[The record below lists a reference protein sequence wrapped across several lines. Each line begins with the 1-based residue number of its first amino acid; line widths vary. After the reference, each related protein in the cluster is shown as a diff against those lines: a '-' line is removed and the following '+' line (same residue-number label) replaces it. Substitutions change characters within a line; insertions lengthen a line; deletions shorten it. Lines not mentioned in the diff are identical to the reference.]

1 MKRFRKALLIC
12 LGALTLGVTACNDSK
27 EQVVE
32 KKDETTKLT
41 FYFPVNV
48 GGKAAN
54 LVSEMTEEF
63 NKQNT
68 DIVVEP
74 VYTGNYDDTVT
85 KIQTAAQGGNPP
97 ELFVS
102 LATQRFTLSNAGMAM
117 PLDDLIKKD
126 GEEGKKYIEDFLPGF
141 MEDSYVEGKIY
152 SIPFQRST
160 MVLFYNKDAFTE
172 VGLDPEKAPKSYKEL
187 AEAAKKLTKGT
198 ERYGFAMIMDAW
210 FIEQLLAN
218 ENTLYVNE
226 ENGRAG
232 KSPTAVAYN
241 GEKIKTIFNW
251 LNDMYRDNTA
261 TSYGKEYQNTRAAFL
276 SGKVSMYIDSSAGIQ
291 QLTELANFE
300 IGSAYVPS
308 ENGEFTGVPIGG
320 ASLWITNSVSDEKQ
334 AAAWD
339 FVKYAVSKESQA
351 LWASSTGYYSVNKEA
366 YDLDLLKKDLEKTP
380 QKLVAVNEIK
390 DTQKTAA
397 TSGAIVG
404 VFPELRKVMT
414 DSMEKV
420 YVGKEKIDK
429 IIDKMVKESDRI
441 VKRYNRLN
449 SSK

>member
-1 MKRFRKALLIC
+1 MRLKTLVSLLV
-12 LGALTLGVTACNDSK
+12 LGASTLASAK
-27 EQVVE
+27 EKIIFWHAMGGNFQPTLNKIVE
-32 KKDETTKLT
+32 EYNKSQDKIEVEALYQGSYQEALNKFKSVQGTDKAPALIQLNEISTEYMYNSGAITPMQEFVKKDNYDLTKLEDT
-41 FYFPVNV
+41 LINYYTINGTLYSMP
-48 GGKAAN
+48 
-54 LVSEMTEEF
+54 F
-63 NKQNT
+63 NSS
-68 DIVVEP
+68 
-74 VYTGNYDDTVT
+74 
-85 KIQTAAQGGNPP
+85 A
-97 ELFVS
+97 
-102 LATQRFTLSNAGMAM
+102 
-117 PLDDLIKKD
+117 
-126 GEEGKKYIEDFLPGF
+126 
-141 MEDSYVEGKIY
+141 
-152 SIPFQRST
+152 SI
-160 MVLFYNKDAFTE
+160 LLYNKDAFKE

>member
-1 MKRFRKALLIC
+1 MRLKTLISLLL
-12 LGALTLGVTACNDSK
+12 LGASTLASAK
-27 EQVVE
+27 EKIIFWHAMGGNFQPTLNKIVE
-32 KKDETTKLT
+32 EYNKSQDKVEVEALYQGSYQEALNKFKSVQGTDKAPALIQLNEISTEYMYNSGAITPMQEFVKKDNYDLTKLEDT
-41 FYFPVNV
+41 LINYYTINGTLYSMP
-48 GGKAAN
+48 
-54 LVSEMTEEF
+54 F
-63 NKQNT
+63 NSS
-68 DIVVEP
+68 
-74 VYTGNYDDTVT
+74 
-85 KIQTAAQGGNPP
+85 A
-97 ELFVS
+97 
-102 LATQRFTLSNAGMAM
+102 
-117 PLDDLIKKD
+117 
-126 GEEGKKYIEDFLPGF
+126 
-141 MEDSYVEGKIY
+141 
-152 SIPFQRST
+152 SI
-160 MVLFYNKDAFTE
+160 LLYNKDAFKE

-308 ENGEFTGVPIGG
+308 ENGEFTGIPIGG
-320 ASLWITNSVSDEKQ
+320 ASLWMTNSVSDEKQ

-404 VFPELRKVMT
+404 VFPELRKAMT

-420 YVGKEKIDK
+420 YVGREKIDK

>member
-1 MKRFRKALLIC
+1 MRLKTLVSLLL
-12 LGALTLGVTACNDSK
+12 LGASTLASAK
-27 EQVVE
+27 EKIIFWHAMGGNFQPTLNKIVE
-32 KKDETTKLT
+32 EYNKSQDKIEVEALYQGSYQEALNKFKSVQGTDKAPALIQLNEISTEYMYNSGAITPMQEFVKKDNYDLTKLEDT
-41 FYFPVNV
+41 LINYYTINGTLYSMP
-48 GGKAAN
+48 
-54 LVSEMTEEF
+54 F
-63 NKQNT
+63 NSS
-68 DIVVEP
+68 
-74 VYTGNYDDTVT
+74 
-85 KIQTAAQGGNPP
+85 A
-97 ELFVS
+97 
-102 LATQRFTLSNAGMAM
+102 
-117 PLDDLIKKD
+117 
-126 GEEGKKYIEDFLPGF
+126 
-141 MEDSYVEGKIY
+141 
-152 SIPFQRST
+152 SI
-160 MVLFYNKDAFTE
+160 LLYNKDAFKE

-351 LWASSTGYYSVNKEA
+351 LWAASTGYYSVNKEA
-366 YDLDLLKKDLEKTP
+366 YDLDILKKDLEKTP

>member
-1 MKRFRKALLIC
+1 MKLKTLASLLLLGLSTLASAKEKIIFWHAMGGNFQPTLNKIVEEYNKSQDKIEVEALYQGSYQEALNKFKSVQGTDKAPALIQ
-12 LGALTLGVTACNDSK
+12 LNEISTEYMYNSGAITPMQEFV
-27 EQVVE
+27 
-32 KKDETTKLT
+32 KKDNYDLTKLEDT
-41 FYFPVNV
+41 LINYYTINGTLYSMP
-48 GGKAAN
+48 
-54 LVSEMTEEF
+54 F
-63 NKQNT
+63 NSS
-68 DIVVEP
+68 
-74 VYTGNYDDTVT
+74 
-85 KIQTAAQGGNPP
+85 A
-97 ELFVS
+97 
-102 LATQRFTLSNAGMAM
+102 
-117 PLDDLIKKD
+117 
-126 GEEGKKYIEDFLPGF
+126 
-141 MEDSYVEGKIY
+141 
-152 SIPFQRST
+152 SI
-160 MVLFYNKDAFTE
+160 LLYNKDAFKE

-232 KSPTAVAYN
+232 KSPTAVAYD

-251 LNDMYRDNTA
+251 LNDMYRANTA

-291 QLTELANFE
+291 QLAELANFE

-308 ENGEFTGVPIGG
+308 ESGEFTGVPIGG

-414 DSMEKV
+414 DSMEKI

>member
-1 MKRFRKALLIC
+1 MRLKTLVSLLL
-12 LGALTLGVTACNDSK
+12 LGASTLASAK
-27 EQVVE
+27 EKIIFWHAMGGNFQPTLNKIVE
-32 KKDETTKLT
+32 EYNKSQDKIEVEALYQGSYQEALNKFKSVQGTDKAPALIQLNEISTEYMYNSGAITPMQEFVKKDNYDLTKLEDT
-41 FYFPVNV
+41 LINYYTINGTLYSMP
-48 GGKAAN
+48 
-54 LVSEMTEEF
+54 F
-63 NKQNT
+63 NSS
-68 DIVVEP
+68 
-74 VYTGNYDDTVT
+74 
-85 KIQTAAQGGNPP
+85 A
-97 ELFVS
+97 
-102 LATQRFTLSNAGMAM
+102 
-117 PLDDLIKKD
+117 
-126 GEEGKKYIEDFLPGF
+126 
-141 MEDSYVEGKIY
+141 
-152 SIPFQRST
+152 SI
-160 MVLFYNKDAFTE
+160 LLYNKDAFKE

-334 AAAWD
+334 AAAWN

>member
-1 MKRFRKALLIC
+1 MRLKTLVSLLL
-12 LGALTLGVTACNDSK
+12 LGASTLASAK
-27 EQVVE
+27 EKIIFWHAMGGNFQPTLNKIVE
-32 KKDETTKLT
+32 EYNKSQDKIEVEALYQGSYQEALNKFKSVQGTDKAPALIQLNEISTEYMYNSGAITPMQEFVKKDNYDLTKLEDT
-41 FYFPVNV
+41 LINYYTINGTLYSMP
-48 GGKAAN
+48 
-54 LVSEMTEEF
+54 F
-63 NKQNT
+63 NSS
-68 DIVVEP
+68 
-74 VYTGNYDDTVT
+74 
-85 KIQTAAQGGNPP
+85 A
-97 ELFVS
+97 
-102 LATQRFTLSNAGMAM
+102 
-117 PLDDLIKKD
+117 
-126 GEEGKKYIEDFLPGF
+126 
-141 MEDSYVEGKIY
+141 
-152 SIPFQRST
+152 SI
-160 MVLFYNKDAFTE
+160 LLYNKDAFKE

-308 ENGEFTGVPIGG
+308 ENGEFTGIPIGG

-420 YVGKEKIDK
+420 YVGREKIDK

>member
-1 MKRFRKALLIC
+1 MRLKTLISLLL
-12 LGALTLGVTACNDSK
+12 LGASTLASAK
-27 EQVVE
+27 EKIIFWHAMGGNFQPTLNKIVE
-32 KKDETTKLT
+32 EYNKSQDKIEVEALYQGSYQEALNKFKSVQGTDKAPALIQLNEISTEYMYNSGAITPMQEFVKKDNYDLTKLEDT
-41 FYFPVNV
+41 LINYYTINGTLYSMP
-48 GGKAAN
+48 
-54 LVSEMTEEF
+54 F
-63 NKQNT
+63 NSS
-68 DIVVEP
+68 
-74 VYTGNYDDTVT
+74 
-85 KIQTAAQGGNPP
+85 A
-97 ELFVS
+97 
-102 LATQRFTLSNAGMAM
+102 
-117 PLDDLIKKD
+117 
-126 GEEGKKYIEDFLPGF
+126 
-141 MEDSYVEGKIY
+141 
-152 SIPFQRST
+152 SI
-160 MVLFYNKDAFTE
+160 LLYNKDAFKE

-232 KSPTAVAYN
+232 KYPTAVAYN

>member
-1 MKRFRKALLIC
+1 MRLKTLVSLLL
-12 LGALTLGVTACNDSK
+12 LGASTLASAK
-27 EQVVE
+27 EKIIFWHAMGGNFQPTLNKIVE
-32 KKDETTKLT
+32 EYNKSQDKIEVEALYQGSYQEALNKFKSVQGTDKAPALIQLNEISTEYMYNSGAITPMQEFVKKDNYDLTKLEDT
-41 FYFPVNV
+41 LINYYTINGTLYSMP
-48 GGKAAN
+48 
-54 LVSEMTEEF
+54 F
-63 NKQNT
+63 NSS
-68 DIVVEP
+68 
-74 VYTGNYDDTVT
+74 
-85 KIQTAAQGGNPP
+85 A
-97 ELFVS
+97 
-102 LATQRFTLSNAGMAM
+102 
-117 PLDDLIKKD
+117 
-126 GEEGKKYIEDFLPGF
+126 
-141 MEDSYVEGKIY
+141 
-152 SIPFQRST
+152 SI
-160 MVLFYNKDAFTE
+160 LLYNKDAFKE

-351 LWASSTGYYSVNKEA
+351 LWASSTGYYSVNKET

>member
-1 MKRFRKALLIC
+1 MRLKTLISLLL
-12 LGALTLGVTACNDSK
+12 LGASTLASAK
-27 EQVVE
+27 EKIIFWHAMGGNFQPTLNKIVE
-32 KKDETTKLT
+32 EYNKSQDKVEVEALYQGSYQEALNKFKSVQGTDKAPALIQLNEISTEYMYNSGAITPMQEFVKKDNYDLTKLEDT
-41 FYFPVNV
+41 LINYYTINGTLYSMP
-48 GGKAAN
+48 
-54 LVSEMTEEF
+54 F
-63 NKQNT
+63 NSS
-68 DIVVEP
+68 
-74 VYTGNYDDTVT
+74 
-85 KIQTAAQGGNPP
+85 A
-97 ELFVS
+97 
-102 LATQRFTLSNAGMAM
+102 
-117 PLDDLIKKD
+117 
-126 GEEGKKYIEDFLPGF
+126 
-141 MEDSYVEGKIY
+141 
-152 SIPFQRST
+152 SI
-160 MVLFYNKDAFTE
+160 LLYNKDAFKE

-308 ENGEFTGVPIGG
+308 ENGEFTGIPIGG
-320 ASLWITNSVSDEKQ
+320 ASLWMTNSVSDEKQ

-420 YVGKEKIDK
+420 YVGREKIDK

>member
-1 MKRFRKALLIC
+1 MRLKTLISLLL
-12 LGALTLGVTACNDSK
+12 LGASTLASAK
-27 EQVVE
+27 EKIIFWHAMGGNFQPTLNKIVE
-32 KKDETTKLT
+32 EYNKSQDKVEVEALYQGSYQEALNKFKSVQGTDKAPALIQLNEISTEYMYNSGAITPMQEFVKKDNYDLTKLEDT
-41 FYFPVNV
+41 LINYYTINGTLYSMP
-48 GGKAAN
+48 
-54 LVSEMTEEF
+54 F
-63 NKQNT
+63 NSS
-68 DIVVEP
+68 
-74 VYTGNYDDTVT
+74 
-85 KIQTAAQGGNPP
+85 A
-97 ELFVS
+97 
-102 LATQRFTLSNAGMAM
+102 
-117 PLDDLIKKD
+117 
-126 GEEGKKYIEDFLPGF
+126 
-141 MEDSYVEGKIY
+141 
-152 SIPFQRST
+152 SI
-160 MVLFYNKDAFTE
+160 LLYNKDAFKE

-390 DTQKTAA
+390 DTKKTAA

>member
-1 MKRFRKALLIC
+1 MRLKTLVSLLL
-12 LGALTLGVTACNDSK
+12 LGASTLASAK
-27 EQVVE
+27 EKIIFWHAMGGNFQPTLNKIVE
-32 KKDETTKLT
+32 EYNKSQDKIEVEALYQGSYQEALNKFKSVQGTDKAPALIQLNEISTEYMYNSGAITPMQEFVKKDNYDLTKLEDT
-41 FYFPVNV
+41 LINYYTINGTLYSMP
-48 GGKAAN
+48 
-54 LVSEMTEEF
+54 F
-63 NKQNT
+63 NSS
-68 DIVVEP
+68 
-74 VYTGNYDDTVT
+74 
-85 KIQTAAQGGNPP
+85 A
-97 ELFVS
+97 
-102 LATQRFTLSNAGMAM
+102 
-117 PLDDLIKKD
+117 
-126 GEEGKKYIEDFLPGF
+126 
-141 MEDSYVEGKIY
+141 
-152 SIPFQRST
+152 SI
-160 MVLFYNKDAFTE
+160 LLYNKDAFKE

-404 VFPELRKVMT
+404 VFPKLRKVMT

>member
-1 MKRFRKALLIC
+1 MRLKTLISLLL
-12 LGALTLGVTACNDSK
+12 LGASTLASAK
-27 EQVVE
+27 EKIIFWHAMGGNFQPTLNKIVE
-32 KKDETTKLT
+32 EYNKSQDKVEVEALYQGSYQEALNKFKSVQGTDKAPALIQLNEISTEYMYNSGAITPMQEFVKKDNYDLTKLEDT
-41 FYFPVNV
+41 LINYYTINGTLYSMP
-48 GGKAAN
+48 
-54 LVSEMTEEF
+54 F
-63 NKQNT
+63 NSS
-68 DIVVEP
+68 
-74 VYTGNYDDTVT
+74 
-85 KIQTAAQGGNPP
+85 A
-97 ELFVS
+97 
-102 LATQRFTLSNAGMAM
+102 
-117 PLDDLIKKD
+117 
-126 GEEGKKYIEDFLPGF
+126 
-141 MEDSYVEGKIY
+141 
-152 SIPFQRST
+152 SI
-160 MVLFYNKDAFTE
+160 LLYNKDAFKE

-198 ERYGFAMIMDAW
+198 ERYGFAMIMDTW

-420 YVGKEKIDK
+420 YVGREKIDK

>member
-1 MKRFRKALLIC
+1 MRLKILISLLL
-12 LGALTLGVTACNDSK
+12 LGASTLASAK
-27 EQVVE
+27 EKIIFWHAMGGNFQPTLNKIVE
-32 KKDETTKLT
+32 EYNKSQDKVEVEALYQGSYQEALNKFKSVQGTDKAPALIQLNEISTEYMYNSGAITPMQEFVKKDNYDLTKLEDT
-41 FYFPVNV
+41 LINYYTINGTLYSMP
-48 GGKAAN
+48 
-54 LVSEMTEEF
+54 F
-63 NKQNT
+63 NSS
-68 DIVVEP
+68 
-74 VYTGNYDDTVT
+74 
-85 KIQTAAQGGNPP
+85 A
-97 ELFVS
+97 
-102 LATQRFTLSNAGMAM
+102 
-117 PLDDLIKKD
+117 
-126 GEEGKKYIEDFLPGF
+126 
-141 MEDSYVEGKIY
+141 
-152 SIPFQRST
+152 SI
-160 MVLFYNKDAFTE
+160 LLYNKDAFKE

-320 ASLWITNSVSDEKQ
+320 ASLWITNSVSDEEQ

>member
-1 MKRFRKALLIC
+1 MRLKTLVSLLL
-12 LGALTLGVTACNDSK
+12 LGASTLASAK
-27 EQVVE
+27 EKIIFWHAMGGNFQPTLNKIVE
-32 KKDETTKLT
+32 EYNKSQDKIEVEALYQGSYQEALNKFKSVQGTDKAPALIQLNEVSTEYMYNSGAITPMQEFVKKDNYDLTKLEDT
-41 FYFPVNV
+41 LINYYTINGTLYSMP
-48 GGKAAN
+48 
-54 LVSEMTEEF
+54 F
-63 NKQNT
+63 NSS
-68 DIVVEP
+68 
-74 VYTGNYDDTVT
+74 
-85 KIQTAAQGGNPP
+85 A
-97 ELFVS
+97 
-102 LATQRFTLSNAGMAM
+102 
-117 PLDDLIKKD
+117 
-126 GEEGKKYIEDFLPGF
+126 
-141 MEDSYVEGKIY
+141 
-152 SIPFQRST
+152 SI
-160 MVLFYNKDAFTE
+160 LLYNKDAFKE

-320 ASLWITNSVSDEKQ
+320 ASLWITNSVTDEKQ

>member
-1 MKRFRKALLIC
+1 MKLKTLASLLLLGLSTLASAKEKIIFWHAMGGNFQPTLNKIVEDYNKSQDKVEIEALYQGSYQEALNKFKSVQGTDKAPALIQ
-12 LGALTLGVTACNDSK
+12 LNEISTEYMYNSGAITPMQEFV
-27 EQVVE
+27 
-32 KKDETTKLT
+32 KKDNYDLTKLEDT
-41 FYFPVNV
+41 LINYYTINGTLYSMP
-48 GGKAAN
+48 
-54 LVSEMTEEF
+54 F
-63 NKQNT
+63 NSS
-68 DIVVEP
+68 
-74 VYTGNYDDTVT
+74 
-85 KIQTAAQGGNPP
+85 A
-97 ELFVS
+97 
-102 LATQRFTLSNAGMAM
+102 
-117 PLDDLIKKD
+117 
-126 GEEGKKYIEDFLPGF
+126 
-141 MEDSYVEGKIY
+141 
-152 SIPFQRST
+152 SI
-160 MVLFYNKDAFTE
+160 LLYNKDAFKE
-172 VGLDPEKAPKSYKEL
+172 VGLDPEKAPKSYEEL

-232 KSPTAVAYN
+232 KSPTAVAYD

-251 LNDMYRDNTA
+251 LNDMYRANTA

-291 QLTELANFE
+291 QLAELANFE

-308 ENGEFTGVPIGG
+308 ESGEFTGVPIGG
-320 ASLWITNSVSDEKQ
+320 ASLWITNSVSGEKQ
-334 AAAWD
+334 EAAWD

-366 YDLDLLKKDLEKTP
+366 YELDLLKKDLEKTP

-414 DSMEKV
+414 DSMEKI
-420 YVGKEKIDK
+420 YVGKEKVDK

>member
-1 MKRFRKALLIC
+1 MRLKTLVSLLL
-12 LGALTLGVTACNDSK
+12 LGASTLASAK
-27 EQVVE
+27 EKIIFWHAMGGNFQPTLNKIVE
-32 KKDETTKLT
+32 EYNKSQDKIEVEALYQGSYQEALNKFKSVQGTDKAPALIQLNEISTEYMYNSGAITPMQEFVKKDNYDLTKLEDT
-41 FYFPVNV
+41 LINYYTINGTLYSMP
-48 GGKAAN
+48 
-54 LVSEMTEEF
+54 F
-63 NKQNT
+63 NSS
-68 DIVVEP
+68 
-74 VYTGNYDDTVT
+74 
-85 KIQTAAQGGNPP
+85 A
-97 ELFVS
+97 
-102 LATQRFTLSNAGMAM
+102 
-117 PLDDLIKKD
+117 
-126 GEEGKKYIEDFLPGF
+126 
-141 MEDSYVEGKIY
+141 
-152 SIPFQRST
+152 SI
-160 MVLFYNKDAFTE
+160 LLYNKDAFKE

-261 TSYGKEYQNTRAAFL
+261 TLYGKEYQNTRAAFL

>member
-1 MKRFRKALLIC
+1 MRLKTLISLLL
-12 LGALTLGVTACNDSK
+12 LGASTLASAK
-27 EQVVE
+27 EKIIFWHAMGGNFQPTLNKIVE
-32 KKDETTKLT
+32 EYNKSQDKVEVEALYQGSYQEALNKFKSVQGTDKAPALIQLNEISTEYMYNSGAITPMQEFVKKDNYDLTKLEDT
-41 FYFPVNV
+41 LINYYTINGTLYSMP
-48 GGKAAN
+48 
-54 LVSEMTEEF
+54 F
-63 NKQNT
+63 NSS
-68 DIVVEP
+68 
-74 VYTGNYDDTVT
+74 
-85 KIQTAAQGGNPP
+85 A
-97 ELFVS
+97 
-102 LATQRFTLSNAGMAM
+102 
-117 PLDDLIKKD
+117 
-126 GEEGKKYIEDFLPGF
+126 
-141 MEDSYVEGKIY
+141 
-152 SIPFQRST
+152 SI
-160 MVLFYNKDAFTE
+160 LLYNKDTFKE

-420 YVGKEKIDK
+420 YVGREKIDK

>member
-1 MKRFRKALLIC
+1 MRLKTLVSLLL
-12 LGALTLGVTACNDSK
+12 LGASTLASAK
-27 EQVVE
+27 EKIIFWHAMGGNFQPTLNKIVE
-32 KKDETTKLT
+32 EYNKSQDKIEVEALYQGSYQEALNKFKSVQGTDKAPALIQLNEISTEYMYNSGAITPMQEFVKKDNYDLTKLEDT
-41 FYFPVNV
+41 LINYYTINGTLYSMP
-48 GGKAAN
+48 
-54 LVSEMTEEF
+54 F
-63 NKQNT
+63 NSS
-68 DIVVEP
+68 
-74 VYTGNYDDTVT
+74 
-85 KIQTAAQGGNPP
+85 A
-97 ELFVS
+97 
-102 LATQRFTLSNAGMAM
+102 
-117 PLDDLIKKD
+117 
-126 GEEGKKYIEDFLPGF
+126 
-141 MEDSYVEGKIY
+141 
-152 SIPFQRST
+152 SI
-160 MVLFYNKDAFTE
+160 LLYNKDAFKE

-429 IIDKMVKESDRI
+429 IIDKMIIILVC
-441 VKRYNRLN
+441 
-449 SSK
+449 SKL

>member
-1 MKRFRKALLIC
+1 MRLKTLISLLL
-12 LGALTLGVTACNDSK
+12 LGASTLASAK
-27 EQVVE
+27 EKIIFWHAMGGNFQPTLNKIVE
-32 KKDETTKLT
+32 EYNKSQDKVEVEALYQGSYQEALNKFKSVQGTDKAPALIQLNEISTEYMYNSGAITPMQEFVKKDNYDLTKLEDT
-41 FYFPVNV
+41 LINYYTINGTLYSMP
-48 GGKAAN
+48 
-54 LVSEMTEEF
+54 F
-63 NKQNT
+63 NSS
-68 DIVVEP
+68 
-74 VYTGNYDDTVT
+74 
-85 KIQTAAQGGNPP
+85 A
-97 ELFVS
+97 
-102 LATQRFTLSNAGMAM
+102 
-117 PLDDLIKKD
+117 
-126 GEEGKKYIEDFLPGF
+126 
-141 MEDSYVEGKIY
+141 
-152 SIPFQRST
+152 SI
-160 MVLFYNKDAFTE
+160 LLYNKDAFKE

-351 LWASSTGYYSVNKEA
+351 LWASSTEYYSVNKEA

>member
-1 MKRFRKALLIC
+1 MRLKTLVSLLL
-12 LGALTLGVTACNDSK
+12 LGASTLASAK
-27 EQVVE
+27 EKIIFWHAMGGNFQPTLNKIVE
-32 KKDETTKLT
+32 EYNKSQDKIEVEALYQGSYQEALNKFKSVQGTDKAPTLIQLNEISTEYMYNSGAITPMQEFVKKDNYDLTKLEDT
-41 FYFPVNV
+41 LINYYTINGTLYSMP
-48 GGKAAN
+48 
-54 LVSEMTEEF
+54 F
-63 NKQNT
+63 NSS
-68 DIVVEP
+68 
-74 VYTGNYDDTVT
+74 
-85 KIQTAAQGGNPP
+85 A
-97 ELFVS
+97 
-102 LATQRFTLSNAGMAM
+102 
-117 PLDDLIKKD
+117 
-126 GEEGKKYIEDFLPGF
+126 
-141 MEDSYVEGKIY
+141 
-152 SIPFQRST
+152 SI
-160 MVLFYNKDAFTE
+160 LLYNKDAFKE

-366 YDLDLLKKDLEKTP
+366 YDLELLKKDLEKTP

>member
-1 MKRFRKALLIC
+1 MRLKTLVSLLL
-12 LGALTLGVTACNDSK
+12 LGASTLASAK
-27 EQVVE
+27 EKIIFWHAMGGNFQPTLNKIVE
-32 KKDETTKLT
+32 EYNKSQDKIEVEALYQGSYQEALNKFKSVQGTDKAPALIQLNEISTEYMYNSGAITPMQEFVKKDNYDLTKLEDT
-41 FYFPVNV
+41 LINYYTINGTLYSMP
-48 GGKAAN
+48 
-54 LVSEMTEEF
+54 F
-63 NKQNT
+63 NSS
-68 DIVVEP
+68 
-74 VYTGNYDDTVT
+74 
-85 KIQTAAQGGNPP
+85 A
-97 ELFVS
+97 
-102 LATQRFTLSNAGMAM
+102 
-117 PLDDLIKKD
+117 
-126 GEEGKKYIEDFLPGF
+126 
-141 MEDSYVEGKIY
+141 
-152 SIPFQRST
+152 SI
-160 MVLFYNKDAFTE
+160 LLYNKDAFKE

-420 YVGKEKIDK
+420 YVRKEKIDK

>member
-1 MKRFRKALLIC
+1 MRLKTLVSLLL
-12 LGALTLGVTACNDSK
+12 LGASTLASAK
-27 EQVVE
+27 EKIIFWHAMGGNFQPTLNKIVE
-32 KKDETTKLT
+32 EYNKSQDKIEVEALYQGSYQEALNKFKSVQGTDKAPALIQLNEISTEYMYNSGAITPMQEFVKKDNYDLTKLEDT
-41 FYFPVNV
+41 LINYYTINGTLYSMP
-48 GGKAAN
+48 
-54 LVSEMTEEF
+54 F
-63 NKQNT
+63 NSS
-68 DIVVEP
+68 
-74 VYTGNYDDTVT
+74 
-85 KIQTAAQGGNPP
+85 A
-97 ELFVS
+97 
-102 LATQRFTLSNAGMAM
+102 
-117 PLDDLIKKD
+117 
-126 GEEGKKYIEDFLPGF
+126 
-141 MEDSYVEGKIY
+141 
-152 SIPFQRST
+152 SI
-160 MVLFYNKDAFTE
+160 LLYNKDAFKE

-251 LNDMYRDNTA
+251 LNDMYHDNTA

-320 ASLWITNSVSDEKQ
+320 ASLWITNSVSDEEQ

-449 SSK
+449 NSK

>member
-1 MKRFRKALLIC
+1 MRLKTLVSLLL
-12 LGALTLGVTACNDSK
+12 LGASTLASAK
-27 EQVVE
+27 EKIIFWHAMGGNFQPTLNKIVE
-32 KKDETTKLT
+32 EYNKSQDKIEVEALYQGSYQEALNKFKSVQGTDKAPALIQLNEISTEYMYNSGAITPMQEFVKKDNYDLTKLEDT
-41 FYFPVNV
+41 LINYYTINGTLYSMP
-48 GGKAAN
+48 
-54 LVSEMTEEF
+54 F
-63 NKQNT
+63 NSS
-68 DIVVEP
+68 
-74 VYTGNYDDTVT
+74 
-85 KIQTAAQGGNPP
+85 A
-97 ELFVS
+97 
-102 LATQRFTLSNAGMAM
+102 
-117 PLDDLIKKD
+117 
-126 GEEGKKYIEDFLPGF
+126 
-141 MEDSYVEGKIY
+141 
-152 SIPFQRST
+152 SI
-160 MVLFYNKDAFTE
+160 LLYNKDAFKE

-420 YVGKEKIDK
+420 YVGKGKIDK

>member
-1 MKRFRKALLIC
+1 MRLKTLVSLLL
-12 LGALTLGVTACNDSK
+12 LGASTLASAK
-27 EQVVE
+27 EKIIFWHAMGGNFQPTLNKIVE
-32 KKDETTKLT
+32 EYNKSQDKIEVEALYQGSYQEALNKFKSVQGTDKAPALIQLNEISTEYMYNSGAITPMQEFVKKDNYDLTKLEDT
-41 FYFPVNV
+41 LINYYTINGTLYSMP
-48 GGKAAN
+48 
-54 LVSEMTEEF
+54 F
-63 NKQNT
+63 NSS
-68 DIVVEP
+68 
-74 VYTGNYDDTVT
+74 
-85 KIQTAAQGGNPP
+85 A
-97 ELFVS
+97 
-102 LATQRFTLSNAGMAM
+102 
-117 PLDDLIKKD
+117 
-126 GEEGKKYIEDFLPGF
+126 
-141 MEDSYVEGKIY
+141 
-152 SIPFQRST
+152 SI
-160 MVLFYNKDAFTE
+160 LLYNKDAFKE

-429 IIDKMVKESDRI
+429 MVKESDRI

>member
-1 MKRFRKALLIC
+1 MRLKTLISLLL
-12 LGALTLGVTACNDSK
+12 LGASTLASAK
-27 EQVVE
+27 EKIIFWHAMGGKFQPTLNKIVE
-32 KKDETTKLT
+32 EYNKSQDKVEVEALYQGSYQEALNKFKSVQGTDKAPALIQLNEISTEYMYNSGAITPMQEFVKKDNYDLTKLEDT
-41 FYFPVNV
+41 LINYYTINGTLYSMP
-48 GGKAAN
+48 
-54 LVSEMTEEF
+54 F
-63 NKQNT
+63 NSS
-68 DIVVEP
+68 
-74 VYTGNYDDTVT
+74 
-85 KIQTAAQGGNPP
+85 A
-97 ELFVS
+97 
-102 LATQRFTLSNAGMAM
+102 
-117 PLDDLIKKD
+117 
-126 GEEGKKYIEDFLPGF
+126 
-141 MEDSYVEGKIY
+141 
-152 SIPFQRST
+152 SI
-160 MVLFYNKDAFTE
+160 LLYNKDAFKE

-420 YVGKEKIDK
+420 YVGREKIDK

>member
-1 MKRFRKALLIC
+1 MRLKTLVSLLL
-12 LGALTLGVTACNDSK
+12 LGASTLASAK
-27 EQVVE
+27 EKIIFWHAMGGNFQPTLNKIVE
-32 KKDETTKLT
+32 EYNKSQDKIEVEALYQGSYQEALNKFKSVQGTDKAPALIQLNEISTEYMYNSGAITPMQEFVKKDNYDLTKLEDT
-41 FYFPVNV
+41 LINYYTINGTLYSMP
-48 GGKAAN
+48 
-54 LVSEMTEEF
+54 F
-63 NKQNT
+63 NSS
-68 DIVVEP
+68 
-74 VYTGNYDDTVT
+74 
-85 KIQTAAQGGNPP
+85 A
-97 ELFVS
+97 
-102 LATQRFTLSNAGMAM
+102 
-117 PLDDLIKKD
+117 
-126 GEEGKKYIEDFLPGF
+126 
-141 MEDSYVEGKIY
+141 
-152 SIPFQRST
+152 SI
-160 MVLFYNKDAFTE
+160 LLYNKDAFKE

-404 VFPELRKVMT
+404 VFPELRKVM
-414 DSMEKV
+414 
-420 YVGKEKIDK
+420 I
-429 IIDKMVKESDRI
+429 ESI
-441 VKRYNRLN
+441 CWKRKNR
-449 SSK
+449 

>member
-1 MKRFRKALLIC
+1 MRLKTLISLLL
-12 LGALTLGVTACNDSK
+12 LGASTLASAK
-27 EQVVE
+27 EKIIFWHAMGGNFQPTLNKIVE
-32 KKDETTKLT
+32 EYNKSQDKIEVEALYQGSYQEALNKFKSVQGTDKAPALIQLNEISTEYMYNSGAITPMQEFVKKDNYDLTKLEDT
-41 FYFPVNV
+41 LINYYTINGTLYSMP
-48 GGKAAN
+48 
-54 LVSEMTEEF
+54 F
-63 NKQNT
+63 NSS
-68 DIVVEP
+68 
-74 VYTGNYDDTVT
+74 
-85 KIQTAAQGGNPP
+85 A
-97 ELFVS
+97 
-102 LATQRFTLSNAGMAM
+102 
-117 PLDDLIKKD
+117 
-126 GEEGKKYIEDFLPGF
+126 
-141 MEDSYVEGKIY
+141 
-152 SIPFQRST
+152 SI
-160 MVLFYNKDAFTE
+160 LLYNKDAFKE

-390 DTQKTAA
+390 DTKKTAA

-420 YVGKEKIDK
+420 YVGREKIDK

>member
-1 MKRFRKALLIC
+1 MRLKTLVSLLL
-12 LGALTLGVTACNDSK
+12 LGASTLASAK
-27 EQVVE
+27 EKIIFWHAMGGNFQPTLNKIVE
-32 KKDETTKLT
+32 EYNKSQDKIEVEALYQGSYQEALNKFKSVQGTDKAPALIQLNEISTEYMYNSGAITPMQEFVKKDNYDLTKLEDT
-41 FYFPVNV
+41 LINYYTINGTLYSMP
-48 GGKAAN
+48 
-54 LVSEMTEEF
+54 F
-63 NKQNT
+63 NSS
-68 DIVVEP
+68 
-74 VYTGNYDDTVT
+74 
-85 KIQTAAQGGNPP
+85 A
-97 ELFVS
+97 
-102 LATQRFTLSNAGMAM
+102 
-117 PLDDLIKKD
+117 
-126 GEEGKKYIEDFLPGF
+126 
-141 MEDSYVEGKIY
+141 
-152 SIPFQRST
+152 SI
-160 MVLFYNKDAFTE
+160 LLYNKDAFKE

-429 IIDKMVKESDRI
+429 IIDKMVKESEI
-441 VKRYNRLN
+441 
-449 SSK
+449 

>member
-1 MKRFRKALLIC
+1 MRLKTLVSLLL
-12 LGALTLGVTACNDSK
+12 LGASTLASAK
-27 EQVVE
+27 EKIIFWHAMGGNFQPTLNKIVE
-32 KKDETTKLT
+32 EYNKSQDKIEVEALYQGSYQEALNKFKSVQGTDKAPALIQLNEISTEYMYNSGAITPMQEFVKKDNYDLTKLEDT
-41 FYFPVNV
+41 LINYYTINGTLYSMPFNSSASILLYN
-48 GGKAAN
+48 KAA
-54 LVSEMTEEF
+54 F
-63 NKQNT
+63 K
-68 DIVVEP
+68 
-74 VYTGNYDDTVT
+74 
-85 KIQTAAQGGNPP
+85 
-97 ELFVS
+97 
-102 LATQRFTLSNAGMAM
+102 
-117 PLDDLIKKD
+117 
-126 GEEGKKYIEDFLPGF
+126 
-141 MEDSYVEGKIY
+141 
-152 SIPFQRST
+152 
-160 MVLFYNKDAFTE
+160 E

>member
-1 MKRFRKALLIC
+1 MRLKTLVSLLL
-12 LGALTLGVTACNDSK
+12 LGASTLASAK
-27 EQVVE
+27 EKIIFWHAMGGNFQPTLNKIVE
-32 KKDETTKLT
+32 EYNKSQDKIEVEALYQGSYQEALNKFKSVQGTDKAPALIQLNEISTEYMYNSGAITPMQEFVKKDNYDLTKLEDT
-41 FYFPVNV
+41 LINYYTINGTLYSMP
-48 GGKAAN
+48 
-54 LVSEMTEEF
+54 F
-63 NKQNT
+63 NSS
-68 DIVVEP
+68 
-74 VYTGNYDDTVT
+74 
-85 KIQTAAQGGNPP
+85 A
-97 ELFVS
+97 
-102 LATQRFTLSNAGMAM
+102 
-117 PLDDLIKKD
+117 
-126 GEEGKKYIEDFLPGF
+126 
-141 MEDSYVEGKIY
+141 
-152 SIPFQRST
+152 SI
-160 MVLFYNKDAFTE
+160 LLYNKDAFKE

-232 KSPTAVAYN
+232 KYPTAVAYN

>member
-1 MKRFRKALLIC
+1 MRLKTLVSLLL
-12 LGALTLGVTACNDSK
+12 LGASTLASAK
-27 EQVVE
+27 EKIIFWHAMGGNFQPTLNKIVE
-32 KKDETTKLT
+32 EYNKSQDKIEVEALYQGSYQEALNKFKSVQGTDKAPALIQLNEISTEYMYNSGAITPMQEFVKKDNYDLTKLEDT
-41 FYFPVNV
+41 LINYYTINGTLYSMP
-48 GGKAAN
+48 
-54 LVSEMTEEF
+54 F
-63 NKQNT
+63 NSS
-68 DIVVEP
+68 
-74 VYTGNYDDTVT
+74 
-85 KIQTAAQGGNPP
+85 A
-97 ELFVS
+97 
-102 LATQRFTLSNAGMAM
+102 
-117 PLDDLIKKD
+117 
-126 GEEGKKYIEDFLPGF
+126 
-141 MEDSYVEGKIY
+141 
-152 SIPFQRST
+152 SI
-160 MVLFYNKDAFTE
+160 LLYNKDAFKE

-261 TSYGKEYQNTRAAFL
+261 ASYGKEYQNTRAAFL

>member
-1 MKRFRKALLIC
+1 MRLKTLVSLLL
-12 LGALTLGVTACNDSK
+12 LGASTLASAK
-27 EQVVE
+27 EKIIFWHAMGGNFQPTLNKIVE
-32 KKDETTKLT
+32 EYNKSQDKIEVEALYQGSYQEALNKFKSVQGTDKAPALIQLNEISTEYMYNSGAITPMQEFVKKDNYDLTKLEDT
-41 FYFPVNV
+41 LINYYTINGTLYSMP
-48 GGKAAN
+48 
-54 LVSEMTEEF
+54 F
-63 NKQNT
+63 NSS
-68 DIVVEP
+68 
-74 VYTGNYDDTVT
+74 
-85 KIQTAAQGGNPP
+85 A
-97 ELFVS
+97 
-102 LATQRFTLSNAGMAM
+102 
-117 PLDDLIKKD
+117 
-126 GEEGKKYIEDFLPGF
+126 
-141 MEDSYVEGKIY
+141 
-152 SIPFQRST
+152 SI
-160 MVLFYNKDAFTE
+160 LLYNKDAFKE

-187 AEAAKKLTKGT
+187 VEAAKKLTKGT

>member
-1 MKRFRKALLIC
+1 MRLKTLVSLLL
-12 LGALTLGVTACNDSK
+12 LGASTLASAK
-27 EQVVE
+27 EKIIFWHAMGGNFQPTLNKIVE
-32 KKDETTKLT
+32 EYNKSQDKIEVEALYQGSYQEALNKFKSVQGTDKAPALIQLNEISTEYMYNSGAITPMQEFVKKDNYDLTKLEDT
-41 FYFPVNV
+41 LINYYTINGTLYSMP
-48 GGKAAN
+48 
-54 LVSEMTEEF
+54 F
-63 NKQNT
+63 NSS
-68 DIVVEP
+68 
-74 VYTGNYDDTVT
+74 
-85 KIQTAAQGGNPP
+85 A
-97 ELFVS
+97 
-102 LATQRFTLSNAGMAM
+102 
-117 PLDDLIKKD
+117 
-126 GEEGKKYIEDFLPGF
+126 
-141 MEDSYVEGKIY
+141 
-152 SIPFQRST
+152 SI
-160 MVLFYNKDAFTE
+160 LLYNKDAFKE

-420 YVGKEKIDK
+420 YVEKEKIDK

>member
-1 MKRFRKALLIC
+1 MRLKTLVSLLL
-12 LGALTLGVTACNDSK
+12 LGASTLASAK
-27 EQVVE
+27 EKIIFWHAMGGNFQPTLNKIVE
-32 KKDETTKLT
+32 EYNKSQDKVEVEALYQGSYQEALNKFKSVQGKDKAPALIQLNEISTEYMYNSGAITPMQEFVKKDNYDLTKLEDT
-41 FYFPVNV
+41 LINYYTINGTLYSMP
-48 GGKAAN
+48 
-54 LVSEMTEEF
+54 F
-63 NKQNT
+63 NSS
-68 DIVVEP
+68 
-74 VYTGNYDDTVT
+74 
-85 KIQTAAQGGNPP
+85 A
-97 ELFVS
+97 
-102 LATQRFTLSNAGMAM
+102 
-117 PLDDLIKKD
+117 
-126 GEEGKKYIEDFLPGF
+126 
-141 MEDSYVEGKIY
+141 
-152 SIPFQRST
+152 SI
-160 MVLFYNKDAFTE
+160 LLYNKDAFKE

-320 ASLWITNSVSDEKQ
+320 ASLWITNSVTDEKQ
-334 AAAWD
+334 SAAWD
-339 FVKYAVSKESQA
+339 FVKYAVSKENQA